1 MKPIKRDGVRT
12 EGPSRPVS
20 EGNLAVVGNSVA
32 GLWISSVYRQH
43 NMTSSKR
50 EEEVY
55 RFIAL

>member
-32 GLWISSVYRQH
+32 GLWK
-43 NMTSSKR
+43 TSAF
-50 EEEVY
+50 VVV
-55 RFIAL
+55 ID